1 MEKTTQLQALADLVI
16 ARVFDMN
23 PHSWALTE
31 LVYVIFMFAAAG
43 LAFGFALNFAGLFI
57 FFERRI
63 AARMQSRVGP
73 NRVGPNG
80 VIQWAVDGI
89 KCLFKED
96 LIPNGADKALFR
108 MAPYFVVLGMVLSF
122 ACLPFTSALI
132 PSDLNI
138 GILFILGVTSLV
150 VIGVLMGGW
159 GSNSKWALLG
169 GMRAAAQVV
178 SYEIPAALAA
188 MSVIIVGGSL
198 SMQDLI
204 KVQGGNSWLPN
215 WTIFHSPFTFVA
227 FLVFFVA
234 QLAEGNRTPF
244 DLPEAESELVS
255 GYNTEYSG
263 MRFLMFFLG
272 EFANV
277 WVMAAISVTLFLGG
291 WQIPMGTMDDG
302 ITPSPWVTSGSG
314 VILAVMMVGA
324 AFPALLI
331 GRGIFKYRGR
341 AHAAI
346 MRAKVP
352 AGASSTL
359 LVWLIVSVAALTA
372 GVVYA
377 IVPEIWTALGPPRWL
392 PSPPSLALAMASGAS
407 VIALAMMAR
416 YAWLRPEI
424 MKLLLR
430 GAVDGAMGGHLFGAF
445 ALVGLAFLQLGTS
458 NPTWVAVREPIA
470 INGLQLGIF
479 AAKSLAL
486 VFVVI
491 QLRWTLPRLR
501 VDQMMTLCWK
511 YLVPLSFACMVGT
524 LVWELLIHSVPAL
537 NYLMRW
543 AMLIAGIW
551 LAYVYV
557 RKIKATY
564 DIDRDRFETH
574 YGEPAYYPPWKL
586 P

>member
-1 MEKTTQLQALADLVI
+1 MLEKKTALQALADDVI
-16 ARVFDMN
+16 VRLFEVDPA
-23 PHSWALTE
+23 SWALTE
-31 LVYVIFMFAAAG
+31 LVYVAFMGAAAG
-43 LAFGFALNFAGLFI
+43 LAFVFALHFAGLFI

-80 VIQWAVDGI
+80 IIQWAVDGI

-96 LIPNGADKALFR
+96 LVPTGADPVLFR
-108 MAPYFVVLGMVLSF
+108 VAPYFVVLGMVLSF
-122 ACLPFTSALI
+122 ACLPFSSALI

-138 GILFILGVTSLV
+138 GLLFILGITSLV

-178 SYEIPAALAA
+178 SYEIPAAIAA
-188 MSVIIVGGSL
+188 MSVILISGSL

-204 KVQGGNSWLPN
+204 KAQGGSSMMPAWA
-215 WTIFHSPFTFVA
+215 IFHSPFTFAA
-227 FLVFFVA
+227 FFVFFVA

-277 WVMAAISVTLFLGG
+277 WVLAAISVTLFLGG
-291 WQIPMGTMDDG
+291 WQIPWGTQADG
-302 ITPSPWVTSGSG
+302 ITPAAWLVGGSG
-314 VILAVMMVGA
+314 IVLAVMMIGA
-324 AFPALLI
+324 ALPALAI
-331 GRGIFKYRGR
+331 AFGIVKYRTR

-346 MRAKVP
+346 ERSKVP
-352 AGASSTL
+352 GLAPKLVKIALHGTLDGA
-359 LVWLIVSVAALTA
+359 AA
-372 GVVYA
+372 VH
-377 IVPEIWTALGPPRWL
+377 ALG
-392 PSPPSLALAMASGAS
+392 G
-407 VIALAMMAR
+407 IAL
-416 YAWLRPEI
+416 I
-424 MKLLLR
+424 
-430 GAVDGAMGGHLFGAF
+430 
-445 ALVGLAFLQLGTS
+445 GLAFWQLGVD
-458 NPTWVAVREPIA
+458 NATWLAARQAIA

-479 AAKSLAL
+479 VGKSLAL

-511 YLVPLSFACMVGT
+511 YLVPISFVCMLGV
-524 LVWELLIHSVPAL
+524 LVLELVYHAVPAIE
-537 NYLMRW
+537 YAVRW
-543 AMLIAGIW
+543 VMLVAALYVTW
-551 LAYVYV
+551 LYVK
-557 RKIKATY
+557 KIRAVY
-564 DIDRDRFETH
+564 AVDRDNYENLT
-574 YGEPAYYPPWKL
+574 GEPAFYPPWRL